1 MKLMHLSDLH
11 LGKKLNEFSLLED
24 QKYILKQLLAVAAA
38 ERPDA
43 VLLAGDIYDKGV
55 PPAEAVQLCDDFLT
69 ELASLGFP
77 VCVISGNHDSAE
89 RLAFG
94 ARLMQGSG
102 VHVAACYT
110 GQEQRI
116 TLHDAYGPVNIY
128 LLPFLKPATVRHCL
142 DEREAEQITGYHA
155 AVQAAAARLQVD
167 ASQRNVLVAHQFV
180 TGAQT
185 AGSEAVSVGGL
196 DNVGAEAFAGFDYVA
211 LGHIHSAQNIGGEN
225 IRYCG
230 APLKYSFDEWRQQKS
245 VTIAELGAKGSLQV
259 RAVPL
264 KPWRELRKIKGTYD
278 EVMQR
283 DFYENF
289 PVDSDGRLLDF
300 YHVTLTDE
308 EDVVD
313 AALKLRSVYKN
324 LLQLSYDNLRTRRDN
339 EVDADE
345 AAARKS
351 SLELIEEFYALQNNQ
366 ELGQEQKRFVQALLQ
381 KLEGEA

>member
-24 QKYILKQLLAVAAA
+24 QKYILKQLLAMAAA

-69 ELASLGFP
+69 ELAALEMP

-110 GQEQRI
+110 GQEQK
-116 TLHDAYGPVNIY
+116 LSLQDAFGTVNIY
-128 LLPFLKPATVRHCL
+128 LLPFLKPAVVRYCL
-142 DEREAEQITGYHA
+142 DEQEAEQISSYHE

-196 DNVGAEAFAGFDYVA
+196 DNVGAEVFAAFDYVA
-211 LGHIHSAQNIGGEN
+211 LGHIHNAQNVGGKN

-230 APLKYSFDEWRQQKS
+230 TPLKYSFAEWQQQKS
-245 VTIAELGAKGSLQV
+245 ATVVELGAKGELQI
-259 RAVPL
+259 RELPL
-264 KPWRELRKIKGTYD
+264 KPWRELRKIRGSYD
-278 EVMQR
+278 EIMR
-283 DFYENF
+283 RSFYENF
-289 PVDSDGRLLDF
+289 PADSDGRLLDF
-300 YHVTLTDE
+300 YHITLMDE
-308 EDVVD
+308 EDVLD
-313 AALKLRSVYKN
+313 AAQKLRSVYKN
-324 LLQLSYDNLRTRRDN
+324 LLQLGYDNKRTQRN
-339 EVDADE
+339 GEVEAD
-345 AAARKS
+345 AAAEQKS

-366 ELGQEQKRFVQALLQ
+366 ELGQEQRRFVTELLQ
-381 KLEGEA
+381 RLEGEA